1 MVPMRKQYLHVSVH
15 PCSKCQGPV
24 VSASLA
30 VREDVISKE
39 TDIRQVGA
47 ICVSCGLRDHHNAN
61 GEVTVR
67 HFPPMEW
74 EAEGAADSQAQTTAF
89 VKALDR
95 ADLR

>member
-1 MVPMRKQYLHVSVH
+1 MRKQYLHLSVH
-15 PCSKCQGPV
+15 SCNKCQGPA

-30 VREDVISKE
+30 VRENVISKE

-47 ICVSCGLRDHHNAN
+47 ICVSCGLRDQNAN
-61 GEVTVR
+61 GKASVR

-74 EAEGAADSQAQTTAF
+74 EPEGAADSYSQTSAL

-95 ADLR
+95 ADPR